1 MKGWKTIVT
10 AIIMA
15 LIAVIDSLNGTIT
28 LPSEIYMYVYP
39 GLMFILRFFT
49 DSAVPL
55 MDSKSE

>member
-49 DSAVPL
+49 DSPL
-55 MDSKSE
+55 GGEKKS